1 MIGAEISE
9 LISLFAKIPG
19 LGPRSAKRAVLWLIK
34 KKDSQMLPLIRALQ
48 DVLTNVKT
56 CKECGNLDTAETCS
70 ICTDPKRDASVLC
83 VIADISDLWVLER
96 GGLFKGKYHV
106 LGGLLSALDGIG
118 PEDLKISDMLDRIK
132 KDEIKDV
139 TLALPVTTEGQTT
152 AFYIADAIKESC
164 PNVKVFTLAQGVP
177 VGGELDYLD
186 DGTIETAFKNKAS
199 L

>member
-9 LISLFAKIPG
+9 LISLFSKIPG

-56 CKECGNLDTAETCS
+56 CKVCGNLDTAEICS
-70 ICTDPKRDASVLC
+70 VCTDTKRDTSVLC
-83 VIADISDLWVLER
+83 VVADISDLWVLER
-96 GGLFKGKYHV
+96 GGLFKGKYHI

-118 PEDLKISDMLDRIK
+118 PEDLRIYSMLDRIK
-132 KDEIKDV
+132 ENNVREVI
-139 TLALPVTTEGQTT
+139 LALPVTTEGQTT
-152 AFYIADAIKESC
+152 AFYIADAVKEAC
-164 PNVKVFTLAQGVP
+164 PDVKVFTLAQGVP

-186 DGTIETAFKNKAS
+186 DGTIETAFRNKSS

>member
-9 LISLFAKIPG
+9 LINLFAKIPG

-34 KKDSQMLPLIRALQ
+34 KKDSQILPLIRALQ

-56 CKECGNLDTAETCS
+56 CKICGNLDTSETCA
-70 ICTDPKRDASVLC
+70 ICTDAKRDSSVLC
-83 VIADISDLWVLER
+83 IVADISDLWVLER
-96 GGLFKGKYHV
+96 GGLFKGKYHI

-118 PEDLKISDMLDRIK
+118 PEDLRISHLITRIK
-132 KDEIKDV
+132 ENQIKEV
-139 TLALPVTTEGQTT
+139 ILALPVTTEGQTT
-152 AFYIADAIKESC
+152 AFYIADAVKDAC
-164 PNVKVFTLAQGVP
+164 KDTKVFTLAQGVP

-186 DGTIETAFKNKAS
+186 DGTIETAFRNKSS